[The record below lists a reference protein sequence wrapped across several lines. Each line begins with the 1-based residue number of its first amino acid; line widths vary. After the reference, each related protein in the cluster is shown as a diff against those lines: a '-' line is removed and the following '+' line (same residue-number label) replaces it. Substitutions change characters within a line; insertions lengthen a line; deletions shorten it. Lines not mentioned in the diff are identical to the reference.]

1 MSNKAE
7 KFVKAAY
14 EASPW
19 RAHDNKM
26 IDVTNAI
33 YRKFGRGKKTPPEYQ
48 RAMDVIDALE
58 PVTFKP

>member
-19 RAHDNKM
+19 RDHDNRM
-26 IDVTNAI
+26 IDVINAI
-33 YRKFGRGKKTPPEYQ
+33 YKKFGKDKKAPPEYQ

-58 PVTFKP
+58 PVTFKA

>member
-19 RAHDNKM
+19 RDHGNRM
-26 IDVTNAI
+26 IDVINAI
-33 YRKFGRGKKTPPEYQ
+33 YKKFGKDKKTPPEYQ
-48 RAMDVIDALE
+48 RAMNALE
-58 PVTFKP
+58 DANP